1 MKSGNRSNALL
12 VELLIVVMFF
22 MLSSTVLLQVFSTA
36 RSQSALS
43 GRLGQALNAAQNMA
57 DQLYAAPDAES
68 ALKEMGCVQEEGGL
82 WRLAGNDFD
91 LTVAVQWE
99 QQPFGELQRFQ
110 VRAVSNGE
118 TLVDLPAARY
128 QEAAK

>member
-43 GRLGQALNAAQNMA
+43 SKLTQALNAAQSVA
-57 DQLYAAPDAES
+57 DRLYAAKDAES
-68 ALKEMGCVQEEGGL
+68 ALAEMGCIQEEGL
-82 WRLAGNDFD
+82 WRLPGDEFD
-91 LTVAVQWE
+91 LTVAVSLE
-99 QQPFGELQRFQ
+99 TQPFGELRRYRVQ
-110 VRAVSNGE
+110 AVSDGQ

>member
-43 GRLGQALNAAQNMA
+43 SKLTQALNAAQSMA
-57 DQLYAAPDAES
+57 DRLYAAEDAES
-68 ALKEMGCVQEEGGL
+68 VLTELGCTQEEGL
-82 WRLAGNDFD
+82 WRLPGDDFD
-91 LTVAVQWE
+91 LTVAVSSE
-99 QQPFGELQRFQ
+99 QQPAGELRRYRVQ
-110 VRAVSNGE
+110 AVSQGQ

>member
-36 RSQSALS
+36 RGQSTLS
-43 GRLGQALNAAQNMA
+43 GKLTQALNAAQSLA
-57 DQLYAAPDAES
+57 DRLYAAPDAES
-68 ALKEMGCVQEEGGL
+68 MLEEMGGSQEEGL
-82 WRLAGNDFD
+82 WRLPGDGYD
-91 LTVAVQWE
+91 LTVSISRE
-99 QQPFGELQRFQ
+99 QQPFGELQRCRVQ
-110 VRAVSNGE
+110 AVSNGE

>member
-12 VELLIVVMFF
+12 VELLIVVACF
-22 MLSSTVLLQVFSTA
+22 MWASTVPLRFFSTA

-43 GRLGQALNAAQNMA
+43 GRLTQALNAAQNLT
-57 DQLYAAPDAES
+57 DRLYAAPDAES
-68 ALKEMGCVQEEGGL
+68 ALKEMGCSQEEGL
-82 WRLAGNDFD
+82 WRLPGEEFD
-91 LTVAVQWE
+91 LTVAVTRE
-99 QQPFGELQRFQ
+99 EKPFGELERYRVQ
-110 VRAVSNGE
+110 AVSNGE

>member
-43 GRLGQALNAAQNMA
+43 SRMIQALNAAQSVA
-57 DQLYAAPDAES
+57 DRLYGAADAES
-68 ALKEMGCVQEEGGL
+68 MLEEMGGSQEEGL
-82 WRLAGNDFD
+82 WRLPCDGYD
-91 LTVAVQWE
+91 LIVSISRE
-99 QQPFGELQRFQ
+99 LQPFGELQRYRVQ
-110 VRAVSNGE
+110 AVSDGE

>member
-43 GRLGQALNAAQNMA
+43 GKLIQALNAAQDMA
-57 DQLYAAPDAES
+57 DRLYAAEDAES
-68 ALKEMGCVQEEGGL
+68 ALKEMGCSQEEGM
-82 WRLAGNDFD
+82 WRLPGQDYD
-91 LTVAVQWE
+91 LTVSITNE
-99 QQPFGELQRFQ
+99 EQPFGELHRYRVQ
-110 VRAVSNGE
+110 AVSNGE